1 MKRIWIWNHDATR
14 MFSDRAGR
22 HYWFAMKLKERGYV
36 PAVFCANINHFTGET
51 RSLNMNYEIDE
62 VDGIPFVFVKTTPYR
77 GNGLDR
83 IKNWYSFY
91 RNLFRIY
98 KEVIGR
104 LGKPDLILA
113 SSVHPLTMV
122 AGVQIAKRIGVPCIC
137 EIRDLWPE
145 AIFNVGKAKENGLIG
160 RILKKGEYWIY
171 RNADALIFTKEGDTD
186 YLREQRWLTEQ
197 GGRIDFKKCYYINN
211 GIDYKRY
218 LAQIEEDVLSDDDLE
233 SDNFHVVYTGTL
245 RKVNNIENIID
256 AAYILRQ
263 HEDIDFLI
271 FGEGVLRQDL
281 EKAVRDKGLSNVK
294 FKGYVNRQ
302 YIPYILSR
310 SSVNLLNYAQDL
322 YNWKRGNSSNKM
334 FEYLASG
341 KPIISTVKMGYDILE
356 RYQCGVTLEE
366 CTAECL
372 AKGILYVKEL
382 PEEQYMQMGIRAR
395 EAAKEFDFEKL
406 TDRLEKVIRFAGGEQ
421 DEKG

>member
-1 MKRIWIWNHDATR
+1 M
-14 MFSDRAGR
+14 
-22 HYWFAMKLKERGYV
+22 
-36 PAVFCANINHFTGET
+36 
-51 RSLNMNYEIDE
+51 
-62 VDGIPFVFVKTTPYR
+62 
-77 GNGLDR
+77 
-83 IKNWYSFY
+83 
-91 RNLFRIY
+91 
-98 KEVIGR
+98 
-104 LGKPDLILA
+104 
-113 SSVHPLTMV
+113 
-122 AGVQIAKRIGVPCIC
+122 
-137 EIRDLWPE
+137 
-145 AIFNVGKAKENGLIG
+145 
-160 RILKKGEYWIY
+160 KKGEYWIY

>member
-22 HYWFAMKLKERGYV
+22 HYWFAMRLKERGYS

-51 RSLNMNYEIDE
+51 RILGNLYEIAK
-62 VDGIPFVFVKTTPYR
+62 VDDIPFVFVKTTPYQ

-91 RNLFRIY
+91 RNLFRVY
-98 KEVIGR
+98 KSVIER
-104 LGKPDLILA
+104 LGRPDILLA

-122 AGVQIAKRIGVPCIC
+122 AGVQIARKIKVPCIC
-137 EIRDLWPE
+137 EVRDLWPE
-145 AIFNVGKAKENGLIG
+145 AIFNVGKAKENSLMGKVL
-160 RILKKGEYWIY
+160 RSGEYWIY
-171 RNADALIFTKEGDTD
+171 RNADAMIFTKEGDTD
-186 YLREQRWLTEQ
+186 YLREQHWLLEQ
-197 GGRIDFKKCYYINN
+197 GGKIDINKCHYINN

-218 LAQIEEDVLSDDDLE
+218 REQIEEKVLADADLE
-233 SDNFHVVYTGTL
+233 AEKFHVVYTGTL

-256 AAYILRQ
+256 AAIILREY
-263 HEDIDFLI
+263 EDIDFLI
-271 FGEGVLRQDL
+271 FGEGVLRQEM
-281 EKAVRDKGLSNVK
+281 EKVVRDNGLTNVK

-356 RYQCGVTLEE
+356 RYQCGITLEE

-372 AKGILYVKEL
+372 AEKILYVRDLSAEKYRE
-382 PEEQYMQMGIRAR
+382 MGIRAQ
-395 EAAKEFDFEKL
+395 EAAQEFDFDKL
-406 TDRLEKVIRFAGGEQ
+406 TDKLEKVIAFVSGEK
-421 DEKG
+421 DE